1 MASNS
6 AMTTARFLMD
16 CPSPQH
22 RAVAGALRLALTGDL
37 APGVEDD
44 CARTDPMVF
53 AEIAQSH
60 FVDTALAPAFAESGP
75 IAALF
80 PEDLALFFG
89 ERAAANGRRNERLKA
104 QLEMIGAA
112 FVRDGIAA
120 VALKGATELVD
131 PWWRAPSGRYLSDLD
146 LLVSENVAS
155 RASKILASL
164 GAEQPN
170 TDEGPSDHHHLPP
183 FLAPDWEAM
192 VELHIHIGDPAIA
205 ARLPEARVL
214 NEASPSHLPGI
225 LLPKP
230 EDRLMHLLLHAPK
243 GGFGARGGRLYLR
256 EIANIWAAQEHLG
269 EAALNEVEDKIAT
282 HDGPGK
288 ALPYGELVDAKLGA
302 RQRPSSRAA
311 RSALTRFGRPEQDS
325 RRETLT
331 WGYYYLKQA
340 LTDKTR
346 RSEYLA
352 KVTRKGGLKALRAF
366 HKRRRNMTR

>member
-1 MASNS
+1 
-6 AMTTARFLMD
+6 
-16 CPSPQH
+16 
-22 RAVAGALRLALTGDL
+22 
-37 APGVEDD
+37 
-44 CARTDPMVF
+44 
-53 AEIAQSH
+53 
-60 FVDTALAPAFAESGP
+60 
-75 IAALF
+75 
-80 PEDLALFFG
+80 
-89 ERAAANGRRNERLKA
+89 
-104 QLEMIGAA
+104 
-112 FVRDGIAA
+112 
-120 VALKGATELVD
+120 
-131 PWWRAPSGRYLSDLD
+131 LSDLD
-146 LLVSENVAS
+146 LLVSENLAS
-155 RASKILASL
+155 RASKLLTSL

-170 TDEGPSDHHHLPP
+170 TDDGPSDHHHLPP
-183 FLAPDWEAM
+183 FLAPNWEAM
-192 VELHIHIGDPAIA
+192 VELHIHVGDPSIA
-205 ARLPEARVL
+205 AHLPEARIL

-269 EAALNEVEDKIAT
+269 EAALNEVEDKIAA
-282 HDGPGK
+282 HDEPGK
-288 ALPYGELVDAKLGA
+288 ALPYGELVDAILGA

-311 RSALTRFGRPEQDS
+311 RSALKRFGRPEQDS

-366 HKRRRNMTR
+366 HRRRRNMTR